1 MRARH
6 ANSGRL
12 AMIDQLTRRP
22 SLKAARLDL
31 RAPEMADAPR
41 LAALANHFDV
51 TRMTGSMPFPFT
63 LADAEAF
70 VRHAEAADPSD
81 EAFFVIDLPG
91 EGPIGV
97 IGLDPD
103 GVLSVEVGYWIGR
116 PYWGRGY
123 ATEALIAVLAW
134 AQSSWARRCV
144 TARHFADNPASG
156 AVLIK
161 AGFLYTGRV
170 GPSPCQSRGEDVP
183 TRWMV
188 WLA

>member
-1 MRARH
+1 M
-6 ANSGRL
+6 GRL
-12 AMIDQLTRRP
+12 AMIDQLMRRP
-22 SLKAARLDL
+22 ALRTARLDL
-31 RAPEMADAPR
+31 RAPTMADADR
-41 LAALANHFDV
+41 LAVLANDFDV
-51 TRMTGSMPFPFT
+51 VRMTGSMPWPFT
-63 LADAEAF
+63 LADAQAWVAHAQHSDPGEEAL
-70 VRHAEAADPSD
+70 
-81 EAFFVIDLPG
+81 FVIDLPG

-103 GVLSVEVGYWIGR
+103 GVMTVEVGYWLGQ

-123 ATEALIAVLAW
+123 ATEALTALLAW
-134 AQSSWARRCV
+134 ARDAWGRRCI

-170 GPSPCQSRGEDVP
+170 GPCPCRARGEDVA

>member
-1 MRARH
+1 
-6 ANSGRL
+6 
-12 AMIDQLTRRP
+12 MIDQLTRGPALRT
-22 SLKAARLDL
+22 ARLDL
-31 RAPEMADAPR
+31 RPPAMADARR
-41 LAALANHFDV
+41 LASLANDFDV
-51 TRMTGSMPFPFT
+51 VRMTGSMPWPYT

-70 VRHAEAADPSD
+70 VRHAGEVDPTEEAL
-81 EAFFVIDLPG
+81 FVIDLPG
-91 EGPIGV
+91 EGPIGT

-103 GVLSVEVGYWIGR
+103 GVLSDEVGYWLGR

-123 ATEALIAVLAW
+123 ATEALVAVLAW
-134 AQSSWARRCV
+134 ARDAWGRRCV

-161 AGFLYTGRV
+161 AGFLYTGRM
-170 GPSPCQSRGEDVP
+170 GPWPCRSRGLDVP

>member
-1 MRARH
+1 
-6 ANSGRL
+6 
-12 AMIDQLTRRP
+12 MIDQLTRRP
-22 SLKAARLDL
+22 SLRSARLDL
-31 RAPEMADAPR
+31 RPPRMTDARR
-41 LAALANHFDV
+41 LATLANDIDV
-51 TRMTGSMPFPFT
+51 VRMTGSMPYPYA

-70 VRHAEAADPSD
+70 IRHAEVADPAQ
-81 EAFFVIDLPG
+81 ETLFVIELPG
-91 EGPIGV
+91 EGPVGV

-103 GVLSVEVGYWIGR
+103 GMLSVEVGYWLGR

-123 ATEALIAVLAW
+123 ATEALAAALAW
-134 AQSSWARRCV
+134 ARDHWGRRCV

-170 GPSPCQSRGEDVP
+170 GPWPCRARGEEVL

>member
-1 MRARH
+1 
-6 ANSGRL
+6 
-12 AMIDQLTRRP
+12 MIDQLTRRP
-22 SLKAARLDL
+22 SLRTARLDL
-31 RAPEMADAPR
+31 RPPQMADARR
-41 LAALANHFDV
+41 LAALANDFDV
-51 TRMTGSMPFPFT
+51 TRMTGSMPYPFT

-70 VRHAEAADPSD
+70 VRPAEEAEPSQAAM
-81 EAFFVIDLPG
+81 FVIELPG
-91 EGPIGV
+91 EGPVGA

-103 GVLSVEVGYWIGR
+103 GILAVEVGYWLGR

-123 ATEALIAVLAW
+123 ATEALAALLAW
-134 AQSSWARRCV
+134 ARDGWRRRCV

-170 GPSPCQSRGEDVP
+170 GPWPCRSRGEDVP

>member
-1 MRARH
+1 
-6 ANSGRL
+6 
-12 AMIDQLTRRP
+12 MIDQLTRGPALRT
-22 SLKAARLDL
+22 ARLDL
-31 RAPEMADAPR
+31 RPPAPCDARR
-41 LAALANHFDV
+41 LAALAGDFDV
-51 TRMTGSMPFPFT
+51 VRMTGSMPYPYT
-63 LADAEAF
+63 LADAEAWI
-70 VRHAEAADPSD
+70 RHAQAADPRE
-81 EAFFVIDLPG
+81 EALFVIDLPG

-103 GVLSVEVGYWIGR
+103 DVMTVEVGYWLGQ

-123 ATEALIAVLAW
+123 ATEALTALLGWAKGAW
-134 AQSSWARRCV
+134 GRRCV

-170 GPSPCQSRGEDVP
+170 GPRRCHSRGEDVA

>member
-1 MRARH
+1 
-6 ANSGRL
+6 
-12 AMIDQLTRRP
+12 MIDEIGTRPTVRTRR
-22 SLKAARLDL
+22 LVL
-31 RAPEMADAPR
+31 RPPASADAPR
-41 LAALANHFDV
+41 VTELANDFEV
-51 TRMTGSMPFPFT
+51 VRMTGSMPYPYA
-63 LADAEAF
+63 LADAESF
-70 VRHAEAADPSD
+70 VSRAEAADPAE
-81 EAFFVIDLPG
+81 EAMFAIDLPG

-103 GVLSVEVGYWIGR
+103 GSLGVEVGYWLGR

-123 ATEALIAVLAW
+123 ATEALAALLG
-134 AQSSWARRCV
+134 WARDGWGRRFV

-161 AGFLYTGRV
+161 AGFLYTGRT
-170 GPSPCQSRGEDVP
+170 GQWPCRARGEDVP

>member
-1 MRARH
+1 
-6 ANSGRL
+6 
-12 AMIDQLTRRP
+12 MIEQLTRRP
-22 SLKAARLDL
+22 SLRTARLDL
-31 RAPEMADAPR
+31 RAPAMADAPR
-41 LAALANHFDV
+41 LAALANDFDV
-51 TRMTGSMPFPFT
+51 TRMTGSMPFPYT
-63 LADAEAF
+63 LDDAEAF
-70 VRHAEAADPSD
+70 VRHAEAADPD
-81 EAFFVIDLPG
+81 EEALFVIELPG

-103 GVLSVEVGYWIGR
+103 GVLSVEVGYWLGR

-123 ATEALIAVLAW
+123 ATEALKAVLAW
-134 AQSSWARRCV
+134 AHGDWGRRCV

-161 AGFLYTGRV
+161 AGFLYTGRI
-170 GPSPCQSRGEDVP
+170 GPWPCRSRGEDVL

>member
-1 MRARH
+1 
-6 ANSGRL
+6 
-12 AMIDQLTRRP
+12 MIDQLTRGPALRT
-22 SLKAARLDL
+22 ARLDL
-31 RAPEMADAPR
+31 RAPCMADAKA
-41 LAALANHFDV
+41 LAALAGDFDV
-51 TRMTGSMPFPFT
+51 VRMTGSMPHPYT
-63 LADAEAF
+63 LADAEAW
-70 VRHAEAADPSD
+70 VHHAERADPAT
-81 EAFFVIDLPG
+81 EVLFVIELPG

-103 GVLSVEVGYWIGR
+103 GLMTVEVGYWLGR

-123 ATEALIAVLAW
+123 ATEALTALLD
-134 AQSSWARRCV
+134 WARASWGRRWI

-161 AGFLYTGRV
+161 AGFLYTGRT
-170 GPSPCQSRGEDVP
+170 GPWPCRARGEDVA

>member
-1 MRARH
+1 
-6 ANSGRL
+6 
-12 AMIDQLTRRP
+12 MIDQLTRGPALRT
-22 SLKAARLDL
+22 ARLDL
-31 RAPEMADAPR
+31 RPPAMADARR
-41 LAALANHFDV
+41 LAGLANDFDV
-51 TRMTGSMPFPFT
+51 VRMTGSMPWPCT

-70 VRHAEAADPSD
+70 VRHAGEVDPAEEAL
-81 EAFFVIDLPG
+81 FVIDLPG
-91 EGPIGV
+91 EGPIGT

-103 GVLSVEVGYWIGR
+103 GVLSDEVGYWLGR

-123 ATEALIAVLAW
+123 ATEALLSVLAW
-134 AQSSWARRCV
+134 ARDGWRRRCV

-161 AGFLYTGRV
+161 AGFLYTGRM
-170 GPSPCQSRGEDVP
+170 GPWPCRSRGLDVP

>member
-1 MRARH
+1 
-6 ANSGRL
+6 
-12 AMIDQLTRRP
+12 MIDQLTRRP
-22 SLKAARLDL
+22 ALRTARLDL
-31 RAPEMADAPR
+31 RPPAMADARR
-41 LAALANHFDV
+41 LACLANDFDV
-51 TRMTGSMPFPFT
+51 VRMTGSMPWPYA

-70 VRHAEAADPSD
+70 VRHAGQADPAD
-81 EAFFVIDLPG
+81 EALFVIDLPG
-91 EGPIGV
+91 DGPIGT

-103 GVLSVEVGYWIGR
+103 GVLSVEVGYWLGR

-123 ATEALIAVLAW
+123 ATEALGAVLAW
-134 AQSSWARRCV
+134 ARDVWGRRCV

-161 AGFLYTGRV
+161 GGFLYTGRM
-170 GPSPCQSRGEDVP
+170 GPWPCRSRGLDVP

>member
-1 MRARH
+1 
-6 ANSGRL
+6 
-12 AMIDQLTRRP
+12 MIDQLTRRP
-22 SLKAARLDL
+22 SLRTARLDL
-31 RAPEMADAPR
+31 RPPEMADARR
-41 LAALANHFDV
+41 LAALANDFDV
-51 TRMTGSMPFPFT
+51 TRMTGSLPYPYA

-70 VRHAEAADPSD
+70 VTHAQRADPS
-81 EAFFVIDLPG
+81 ESATFVIELPG
-91 EGPIGV
+91 DGPIGV

-103 GVLSVEVGYWIGR
+103 EVIAVEVGYWLGR

-123 ATEALIAVLAW
+123 ATEALVALTG
-134 AQSSWARRCV
+134 WARDSWGRRCIS
-144 TARHFADNPASG
+144 ARHFADNPASG

-170 GPSPCQSRGEDVP
+170 GLWPCRSRGADVM

>member
-1 MRARH
+1 
-6 ANSGRL
+6 
-12 AMIDQLTRRP
+12 MIDQLTRGPALRT
-22 SLKAARLDL
+22 ARLDL
-31 RAPEMADAPR
+31 RPPAMADARR
-41 LAALANHFDV
+41 LASLANDFDV
-51 TRMTGSMPFPFT
+51 VRMTGSMPWPYT

-70 VRHAEAADPSD
+70 VRHAEQADPAE
-81 EAFFVIDLPG
+81 EALFVIDLPG
-91 EGPIGV
+91 DGPIGT

-103 GVLSVEVGYWIGR
+103 GVLSVEVGYWLGR

-123 ATEALIAVLAW
+123 ATEALGAVLAW
-134 AQSSWARRCV
+134 ARDAWGRRCI

-161 AGFLYTGRV
+161 GGFLYTGRM
-170 GPSPCQSRGEDVP
+170 GPWPCRSRGLDVP